1 MASPLFHRILIL
13 PSSPAKDSIFLSFV
27 ASLYMS
33 IVVVISA
40 CPIISW
46 IIFRL
51 VSFSQKR
58 VQNVC
63 RKWWQLKCGNSSGSR
78 RSAFASSSSFALQ
91 FFFEFDVLIPK
102 GIECHLVGLIN
113 KQIVLQVLLYLLLHI
128 TKRSPALLSF
138 RNFVGCYEFPTIY
151 GMTLTV
157 TVCILIFILNFI
169 FGYWC

>member
-1 MASPLFHRILIL
+1 M
-13 PSSPAKDSIFLSFV
+13 
-27 ASLYMS
+27 
-33 IVVVISA
+33 
-40 CPIISW
+40 
-46 IIFRL
+46 
-51 VSFSQKR
+51 FSQKR

-78 RSAFASSSSFALQ
+78 RSAFASSPSFALQ

-102 GIECHLVGLIN
+102 GIECHLAGLIN
-113 KQIVLQVLLYLLLHI
+113 KKVVLQVLLYLLLHI

-157 TVCILIFILNFI
+157 TVHLLIFILTVRTLRFACSQNPAFI
-169 FGYWC
+169 ISPFFCHNSYLLYLVDCV